1 MPRNLGG
8 ASRPAPPRIR
18 RPHTGRPEG
27 LCAVVPGSVSYT
39 PGTTR
44 PGPRRTSPWTA
55 PGTTGPSRPF
65 GGVHSGCAPRPGPR
79 IVDHLVY
86 DAPVAALVAVTEG
99 SAQEGVVALGEV
111 VLGSARCRGGG
122 VVVSRLRLLA
132 RVLVVADGDAQVPLG
147 AHGRAAQDPV
157 VRLGEPGVS
166 TAVKTLSDYCRE
178 DALRRSAETAAAA
191 RLGARSEGSFWSPQR
206 TWQQAGGGPR
216 LVVVDCSPQLNA
228 PASAGRTR
236 RPGRAAWVSRFSP
249 LTRGR
254 SGPQRGPSARFSRV
268 VTGSGWGSAGRRPA
282 GGRVERR

>member
-1 MPRNLGG
+1 MQGLCGFWASVSAGRGSKASGAPEAIRGPRG
-8 ASRPAPPRIR
+8 AHHASQPRWCESPAPPRIR

-39 PGTTR
+39 PGTPAR
-44 PGPRRTSPWTA
+44 PAPYVPVDSTGHDWAEQTVRGHPQWLRT
-55 PGTTGPSRPF
+55 PSR
-65 GGVHSGCAPRPGPR
+65 PR

-122 VVVSRLRLLA
+122 VVVSRLRPLA

-147 AHGRAAQDPV
+147 VHGRAVQDPV

-166 TAVKTLSDYCRE
+166 TAVKTLSDHCRE

-191 RLGARSEGSFWSPQR
+191 RLGRGARAVS
-206 TWQQAGGGPR
+206 
-216 LVVVDCSPQLNA
+216 
-228 PASAGRTR
+228 GRH
-236 RPGRAAWVSRFSP
+236 
-249 LTRGR
+249 
-254 SGPQRGPSARFSRV
+254 RGPGNKQEEDHAS
-268 VTGSGWGSAGRRPA
+268 
-282 GGRVERR
+282 